1 MLIDAIFSHIRSI
14 LFNYCSLQVYT
25 DKQQSESPF
34 EDFKLSDQFR
44 LIFFISVYIYF
55 EDFCSMPG
63 VTDTSKELV
72 IHLYRADQ

>member
-14 LFNYCSLQVYT
+14 LFNCSLQVYT

-44 LIFFISVYIYF
+44 LIFISVYIYF